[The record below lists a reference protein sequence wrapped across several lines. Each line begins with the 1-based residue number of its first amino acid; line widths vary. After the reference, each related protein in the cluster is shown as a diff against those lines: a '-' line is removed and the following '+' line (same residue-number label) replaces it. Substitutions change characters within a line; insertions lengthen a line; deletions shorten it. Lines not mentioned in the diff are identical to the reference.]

1 MIKRRII
8 TIEEFF
14 RLKEMLEG
22 LPEDQSLAIEV
33 YNSQFQDKDMIDHLM
48 AKALLFN
55 NRKKFVDAVVFRFKV
70 GSAVSLYNF
79 IDIEEMNLVYKEI
92 LNKIIRDD

>member
-1 MIKRRII
+1 
-8 TIEEFF
+8 
-14 RLKEMLEG
+14 MLEG

>member
-55 NRKKFVDAVVFRFKV
+55 NRKKFVDAVEFRFEV